1 MQINIGNKI
10 RELRHR
16 NGRKQEEL
24 ANALGVTP
32 QAVSRWEQGG
42 GYPDME
48 MIPAIANYFNVS
60 IDELFGYSKER
71 EEKLK
76 SILTNADEVI
86 KAQGRLLAKGNGDI
100 TDCVEMLRLAAEE
113 FPSEPEIL
121 LRLGHS
127 LYVLGWQKCG
137 ANVRYQNDSEYIGD
151 DVEYNLQND
160 YWQEAI
166 LVYERVM
173 KMDITV
179 EQRGMAVSSI
189 ISILK
194 KLGKCEKAK
203 TIAEGQGSILYCK
216 EILLPRTTDGEEQDR
231 YQGETIIALLHQ
243 LYAVT
248 VNSVAAKSSVYS
260 TEYARQV
267 LLALADLFE
276 KVFCDGRC
284 GDQHET
290 LSYIYLF
297 LAGYEAKYG
306 DDIKKAVYYFDRA
319 FEHHNSYCDICE
331 KGGEYSYSAPLLSK
345 VVIPETKLPPA
356 SENFWKV
363 ELEGMDENLRKE
375 LRNNSKYAECF
386 K

>member
-1 MQINIGNKI
+1 MQIKIGNKI

-16 NGRKQEEL
+16 DGRKQEDL
-24 ANALGVTP
+24 ANVLGVTF
-32 QAVSRWEQGG
+32 QAVSRWEQGV
-42 GYPDME
+42 GYPNME

-60 IDELFGYSKER
+60 IDELFGYSKDR

-76 SILTNADEVI
+76 SIITKADKSL

-100 TDCVEMLRLAAEE
+100 TECVEMLRSAAEE

-151 DVEYNLQND
+151 DVEYNSQNP
-160 YWQEAI
+160 YWQEAL

-173 KMDITV
+173 KMDITA
-179 EQRGMAVSSI
+179 EQRGIAVSSM

-203 TIAEGQGSILYCK
+203 AIAEQQSSILHCK
-216 EILLPRTTDGEEQDR
+216 EVLLPRATCGEEQDR

-243 LYAVT
+243 LYAVI
-248 VNSVAAKSSVYS
+248 VNSVAAKPLVYS
-260 TEYARQV
+260 TEYGRQV
-267 LLALADLFE
+267 LLSLADLFE

-290 LSYIYLF
+290 LSYLYLL
-297 LAGYEAKYG
+297 LAEYEAEYG
-306 DDIKKAVYYFDRA
+306 DDIKKAVEYFDKG
-319 FEHHNSYCDICE
+319 FEHHNAYCGICE
-331 KGGEYSYSAPLLSK
+331 TGGEYNYHAPLVSK
-345 VVIPETKLPPA
+345 VVIADTKLPPV
-356 SENFWKV
+356 SENFW
-363 ELEGMDENLRKE
+363 EYQISGMSVKLCDELRK
-375 LRNNSKYAECF
+375 NSKYTECF
-386 K
+386 E